1 MKLAPPG
8 VWTRRPAAPRWLRGR
23 RAARWRLAD
32 PDTDDVDVLGVTL
45 TVLVELASRPPRGYG
60 CQADGSAVDGD
71 NVHERVS
78 EQRCLPGQSRAQLLP
93 AKLV

>member
-1 MKLAPPG
+1 MPCACGVDVAP
-8 VWTRRPAAPRWLRGR
+8 TPRWLVGL
-23 RAARWRLAD
+23 RLAD
-32 PDTDDVDVLGVTL
+32 QDTDDVDVLGVTL

-71 NVHERVS
+71 NVHVRVS

-93 AKLV
+93 AELV